1 MLKQVN
7 QESMVQ
13 DGSLYGTSINKVAEV
28 VTNSYEHL
36 LSTYELTNFL
46 IL

>member
-13 DGSLYGTSINKVAEV
+13 DGSLYGTSINKAVEV
-28 VTNSYEHL
+28 VTNSYL
-36 LSTYELTNFL
+36 
-46 IL
+46 